1 MAKRGPKP
9 KKQTEVQPKKK
20 SYARALT
27 TEEEHYAL
35 SQICQ
40 RFESM
45 NEDQR
50 KRAMG
55 FFIHK
60 YSEYLPETLY
70 LTDKK

>member
-9 KKQTEVQPKKK
+9 KKQAEVQPKKK

-27 TEEEHYAL
+27 TEEEMYAL
-35 SQICQ
+35 DQICQ
-40 RFESM
+40 KLESM

-50 KRAMG
+50 QRAA
-55 FFIHK
+55 FFLMHK
-60 YSEYLPETLY
+60 YPEYFT